1 MKQIVR
7 FIDRPGTYKLSIPFS
22 VENDEGEVLVMIL
35 ANQKGEYEF
44 DVMVDHSAPKTSGR
58 VVIKGLSD
66 NGAHLKVGGTIKIRK
81 NCNMVNDFLEMRML
95 ILDQNSWAEAQPRL
109 EIESADVKASH
120 AAAVSRVSDEE
131 IFYLNS
137 RGIDNETA
145 RAMLIEGFLR
155 EVMSAIE
162 DEKMKEK
169 INTKLIEYGYSKS

>member
-7 FIDRPGTYKLSIPFS
+7 FIDKPGSYRLTVPFS
-22 VENDEGEVLVMIL
+22 KEGEEGEVLIMIL
-35 ANQKGEYEF
+35 ASQKGEFEF
-44 DVMVDHSAPKTSGR
+44 DILVDHSAPKTAGR

-81 NCNMVNDFLEMRML
+81 NCNLVNDFLEMRML
-95 ILDQNSWAEAQPRL
+95 ILDNNSWAEAQPRL

-137 RGIDNETA
+137 RGINKEDA

-162 DEKMKEK
+162 DEKIKET
-169 INTKLIEYGYSKS
+169 INSKLIHYGYSKD